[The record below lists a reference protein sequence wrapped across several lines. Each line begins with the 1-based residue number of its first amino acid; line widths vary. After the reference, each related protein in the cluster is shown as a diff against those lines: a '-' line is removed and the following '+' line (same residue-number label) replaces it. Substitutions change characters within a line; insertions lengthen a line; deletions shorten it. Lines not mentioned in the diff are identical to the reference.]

1 MTIRD
6 RAPLILLVLLNAAAV
21 TDRMVL
27 GALAPVLQPA
37 LGLSDAGLGLIQ
49 GPAFGLAYGL
59 AIPFAGRI
67 VDAVGAGRALVG
79 AVLVWT
85 LGLIISASAA
95 SLTPLVVGRAITGIG
110 QAALIPAGLS
120 LILATVAP
128 VRAGRTIGLFTGA
141 GTLGRGVAFALGGAL
156 LGLFGTGRAA
166 ALLPVEPWSAVLL
179 TLATGNLLLLALLAW
194 RGIGVAT
201 TTSVP
206 DAYAAV
212 WRWLRAG
219 PGPIAAVVGAALGA
233 VVVVQAVAAWIA
245 VVLVRAFAVPPA
257 AAAGAIGA
265 IGLVAGPLGAVLG
278 GVLADRTTRIG
289 RAQMLVALPCI
300 PAILL
305 VVRAGTLGHAYA
317 GLAATLLL
325 SGAGATI
332 GLVRFQRLTPVEARG
347 SANGLFMALTSLVG
361 IAGAP
366 FLVAIVPLAAIGD
379 RLAAVVVGATL
390 VSALAAVAARD

>member
-6 RAPLILLVLLNAAAV
+6 RAPLILLVMLNAAAV

-37 LGLSDAGLGLIQ
+37 LGLSDAGLGLVQ

-85 LGLIISASAA
+85 LGLIVSASAA

-141 GTLGRGVAFALGGAL
+141 GTLGRGIAFALGGAL
-156 LGLFGTGRAA
+156 LGLFGTGRAT

-194 RGIGVAT
+194 RGIGVAA

-305 VVRAGTLGHAYA
+305 VVRADTLGQAYA

-332 GLVRFQRLTPVEARG
+332 GLVRFQWLTPVEARG

-379 RLAAVVVGATL
+379 RLAGVVVGATL